1 MPRALWKGAISF
13 GLVNIPVGLYSAEKK
28 NELGFS
34 MLDKRNLAPVGY
46 KRVNKE
52 TGREVPWEQVVKG
65 YEYEPDKYV
74 VLSDED
80 FRRANVE
87 ATQTVDI
94 VSFVEAEQIPPIHFE
109 SPYYLA
115 PLKRGEKGYVLLRD
129 TLKRSGKAGVANV
142 VIRTRQH
149 LALVAPLDEALVLIV
164 LRYADEIRPVGEL
177 GLDET
182 LKAAKPGPKEIDMAL
197 RLVEG
202 MSEKWDPKRYRDTY
216 REDILARVEEKV
228 KAGQTEE
235 ITEPGEKERRAKGAE
250 VIDLMALL
258 KRSVEEK
265 GGTRA
270 GATGHRRA
278 RPGRKAVAKGARAH
292 KAGAG
297 ERPRRHASASR

>member
-1 MPRALWKGAISF
+1 MPRVLWKGAISF
-13 GLVNIPVGLYSAEKK
+13 GLVNIPVGLYPAEKK
-28 NELGFS
+28 KELSFS
-34 MLDKRNLAPVGY
+34 MLDKRDLAPVGY

-65 YEYEPDKYV
+65 YEYEKDRYV

-94 VSFVEAEQIPPIHFE
+94 VSFVEAAQIEPIYFE
-109 SPYYLA
+109 TPYYLA

-129 TLKRSGKAGVANV
+129 TLKRSGKAGIANV
-142 VIRTRQH
+142 VIRTRAH
-149 LALVAPLDEALVLIV
+149 IALVTPMEEALGLVV
-164 LRYADEIRPVGEL
+164 LRYADEIRSVDEL
-177 GLDET
+177 GLDEA
-182 LKAAKPGPKEIDMAL
+182 LKKARPSPKEVDMAL

-202 MSEKWDPKRYRDTY
+202 MSEKWDPERYRDTY
-216 REDILARVEEKV
+216 REDILARVEAKV

-235 ITEPGEKERRAKGAE
+235 ITEPGAEERPAKGAD

-265 GGTRA
+265 GRRGNA
-270 GATGHRRA
+270 GARKRA
-278 RPGRKAVAKGARAH
+278 SRGAH
-292 KAGAG
+292 KANGA
-297 ERPRRHASASR
+297 ERRRHASASR

>member
-13 GLVNIPVGLYSAEKK
+13 GLVNIPVGLYPAEKK
-28 NELGFS
+28 KELAFS
-34 MLDKRNLAPVGY
+34 MLDKRDLAPVGY

-52 TGREVPWEQVVKG
+52 TGKDVPWEQVVKG
-65 YEYEPDKYV
+65 YEYEKDRYV

-94 VSFVEAEQIPPIHFE
+94 VAFVDAAQIEPLYFE
-109 SPYYLA
+109 TPYYLA

-129 TLKRSGKAGVANV
+129 TLERSGKAGVANV
-142 VIRTRQH
+142 VIRTRAH
-149 LALVAPLDEALVLIV
+149 LALVTPMEGALGLVV
-164 LRYADEIRPVGEL
+164 LRYADEIRPLDEI
-177 GLDET
+177 GLDAS
-182 LKAAKPGPKEIDMAL
+182 LKSAKPSPKEVDMAL

-235 ITEPGEKERRAKGAE
+235 ITEPEAKERPSRGAE

-265 GGTRA
+265 GRSHAGRQRRPAAAHGRA
-270 GATGHRRA
+270 SR
-278 RPGRKAVAKGARAH
+278 RAH
-292 KAGAG
+292 KSNGAG
-297 ERPRRHASASR
+297 ERHRRHASASR

>member
-1 MPRALWKGAISF
+1 MPRVLWKGAISF
-13 GLVNIPVGLYSAEKK
+13 GLVNIPVGLYPAEKK

-46 KRVNKE
+46 KRFNKQ

-65 YEYEPDKYV
+65 YEYEKDRYV

-94 VSFVEAEQIPPIHFE
+94 VSFIDAAQVEPVYFE
-109 SPYYLA
+109 TPYYLA

-129 TLKRSGKAGVANV
+129 TLKRSRKAGIANV

-149 LALVAPLDEALVLIV
+149 IALVLPIDEALGLIV
-164 LRYADEIRPVGEL
+164 LRYADEIRPVSDL

-182 LKAAKPGPKEIDMAL
+182 LKGAKPTPKEVDMAM

-202 MSEKWDPKRYRDTY
+202 MSEKWNPERYRDTY
-216 REDILARVEEKV
+216 RKDILARVEEKV
-228 KAGQTEE
+228 KAGQTEQ
-235 ITEPGEKERRAKGAE
+235 ITEPEEGERPAKGAE

-265 GGTRA
+265 GRGRA
-270 GATGHRRA
+270 GGHRRA
-278 RPGRKAVAKGARAH
+278 GGGRKAASRGPAARH
-292 KAGAG
+292 KANGAG
-297 ERPRRHASASR
+297 ERHRRHASASR

>member
-1 MPRALWKGAISF
+1 VPRVLWKGAISF
-13 GLVNIPVGLYSAEKK
+13 GLVNIPVGLYPAEKK
-28 NELGFS
+28 NELSFS

-46 KRVNKE
+46 KRFNKE

-65 YEYEPDKYV
+65 YEYEKDKYV

-94 VSFVEAEQIPPIHFE
+94 VGFVDAAQIEPVYFE
-109 SPYYLA
+109 TPYYLA

-129 TLKRSGKAGVANV
+129 TLKRARKAGIANV

-149 LALVAPLDEALVLIV
+149 IALVAPMEEALGLVV
-164 LRYADEIRPVGEL
+164 LRYEDEIRPVAEL
-177 GLDET
+177 GLDDA
-182 LKAAKPGPKEIDMAL
+182 LKAARPSPKEVDMAL

-235 ITEPGEKERRAKGAE
+235 ITEPEEKERPAKSAD

-258 KRSVEEK
+258 KRSVE
-265 GGTRA
+265 GNGRRA
-270 GATGHRRA
+270 GAHRRA
-278 RPGRKAVAKGARAH
+278 STARKAARGASGRR
-292 KAGAG
+292 KADGAG
-297 ERPRRHASASR
+297 ERHRRHVSASR

>member
-1 MPRALWKGAISF
+1 MPKALWKGAITF
-13 GLVNIPVGLYSAEKK
+13 GLVNIPVGLYPAEKK
-28 NELGFS
+28 RELSFN
-34 MLDKRNLAPVGY
+34 MLDRRNLAPVGY
-46 KRVNKE
+46 KRVNRE
-52 TGREVPWEQVVKG
+52 TGKEVPWEQVVKG
-65 YEYEPDKYV
+65 YEYEHDKYV

-94 VSFVEAEQIPPIHFE
+94 VSFVDAKEIAPIYFE

-129 TLKRSGKAGVANV
+129 ALKRSGRAGVANV

-149 LALVAPLDEALVLIV
+149 LALVVPMGEALVLIV
-164 LRYADEIRPVGEL
+164 MHYADEIRPVDEL
-177 GLDET
+177 GLDQL
-182 LKAAKPGPKEIDMAL
+182 LKDAKPSSKEVDMAL

-235 ITEPGEKERRAKGAE
+235 ITEPEEKERPAKGAE

-265 GGTRA
+265 GKARA
-270 GATGHRRA
+270 GGGHRRA
-278 RPGRKAVAKGARAH
+278 RTERGAASKGVSRGH
-292 KAGAG
+292 KAGAV
-297 ERPRRHASASR
+297 ERQRRHA